1 VNAVTRATT
10 LTALH
15 DVAAQD
21 LTAQDLA
28 VQDLAAPVDV
38 RPGAVTRP
46 SGRLRIVPPHFSIQ
60 IFSELAAVEA
70 EWRQF
75 ERTADCTGFQS
86 FDWLAAWQ
94 RHVGERRGARPV
106 VAVGR
111 FAEGDIAFVVP
122 LCLMRGYLARRL
134 CWLGQDLCDY
144 NAPLLAP
151 DFSKRTTPEEFL
163 AAWHELQAQMQCEP
177 LLRHDWIEFE
187 KMPETVGAQA
197 NPFMHLR
204 VTPNR
209 SNAHLAHLGDDWEK
223 FYCAKR
229 SSATRR
235 RDRSKLRHMSQF
247 GDVRFLTASDDAD
260 AHRTLEILMEQKGR
274 ALARKGVADIFAPPG
289 HRKFFL
295 DLARNPQTR
304 HLVHISRIEIGDVCA
319 AANFGIVFGDRY
331 YHVLASYVDSE
342 VAHYGP
348 GALHLRELL
357 AYAIKRGLKCFDFT
371 VGDEQYKFDWCDTV
385 IKLYD
390 YTATTRWRGL
400 PARAL
405 SSVQR
410 RSKRL
415 IKQTPLLWNITSH
428 ARSAVGA
435 FSRVSRHE
443 NDLAAA
449 TSARPSPTASACVMG
464 DMDLLRPLALAGVP
478 CAVVSRPGVPS
489 LYSRY
494 AHTRLAWDDYSGE
507 TERLLDA
514 LVAFGTA
521 QPEPP
526 VLFYQEDGQT
536 LLISRHR
543 ERLAKAFRFVV
554 AETDL
559 AEDLLD
565 KARFQKLA
573 ERYKLPVPPARR
585 FDPAKIEPAYLGLRF
600 PLILK
605 PLTRLDRWNDALGLR
620 KALCADNLEALRAL
634 WPQLGA
640 LGLELLAQEF
650 IHGSEARIES
660 YHCYVDQQGRV
671 AGEFTG
677 RKIRTY
683 PLRFGHTTALE
694 ITDAADVRSQ
704 GRDIV
709 ERLSLSGVAKL
720 DFKRDM
726 QGNLRLLEINP
737 RFTLWHHPG
746 ALAGVN
752 IPALVYAD
760 LTGSPRPAPTRLK
773 AGLRWCRP
781 WKDFPAAREAGEPLF
796 AWARWTIGCQAKS
809 TLSFDDPLPFVRT
822 ALYRLAGEGRKGE
835 AIGVWRARKRS
846 DS

>member
-1 VNAVTRATT
+1 MTRATT
-10 LTALH
+10 LTALQ
-15 DVAAQD
+15 DVAAPD
-21 LTAQDLA
+21 
-28 VQDLAAPVDV
+28 VGVDV
-38 RPGAVTRP
+38 RSAAAAPPSERTRV
-46 SGRLRIVPPHFSIQ
+46 VPPHISIQ
-60 IFSELAAVEA
+60 LFSELGAVEA

-75 ERTADCTGFQS
+75 ERTADCTAFQS

-111 FAEGDIAFVVP
+111 FADGDIAFIAP
-122 LCLMRGYLARRL
+122 LCVMRGHLARRL
-134 CWLGQDLCDY
+134 CWLGQELSDY

-151 DFSKRTTPEEFL
+151 DFLERATPEDFL
-163 AAWHELQAQMQCEP
+163 AAWHELQVQMQCEP

-197 NPFMHLR
+197 NPFVHLR

-209 SNAHLAHLGDDWEK
+209 NSAHLAHLGRDWEK
-223 FYCAKR
+223 FYRAKC

-235 RDRSKLRHMSQF
+235 RDRSKLRHMAQF
-247 GDVRFLTASDDAD
+247 GDVRFLTATDCAD
-260 AHRTLEILMEQKGR
+260 ARRTLEILMEQKGR

-289 HRKFFL
+289 HREFFL
-295 DLARNPQTR
+295 DLASDPKTS
-304 HLVHISRIEIGDVCA
+304 HLVHIGRIEIGDVCA
-319 AANFGIVFGDRY
+319 ATNFGIVFGDRY

-357 AYAIKRGLKCFDFT
+357 AYAIKHGLKCFDFT
-371 VGDEQYKFDWCDTV
+371 IGDEQYKLDWCDTV
-385 IKLYD
+385 LKLYD
-390 YTATTRWRGL
+390 YTATTKWRGL
-400 PARAL
+400 PARVA

-415 IKQTPLLWNITSH
+415 IKQSPLLWNLVSH

-435 FSRVSRHE
+435 FSGVSRHE
-443 NDLAAA
+443 TDVGA
-449 TSARPSPTASACVMG
+449 TARTLPAPTAPACVMG
-464 DMDLLRPLALAGVP
+464 DMDLLRPLALTRIP

-494 AHTRLAWDDYSGE
+494 AHSRLAWDDYSGD

-514 LVAFGTA
+514 IVAFGAA

-536 LLISRHR
+536 LLISRRR
-543 ERLAKAFRFVV
+543 ERLAKAFRFV
-554 AETDL
+554 APETDL
-559 AEDLLD
+559 VEDLLD
-565 KARFQKLA
+565 KARFQTLA
-573 ERYKLPVPPARR
+573 KRRELPVPTARR
-585 FDPAKIEPAYLGLRF
+585 FDPTKIEPAHLGLRF
-600 PLILK
+600 PLIIK
-605 PLTRLDRWNDALGLR
+605 PLIRLDRWNDALGLR
-620 KALCADNLEALRAL
+620 KALCAENLEALRAL

-650 IHGSEARIES
+650 VHGSEARIES
-660 YHCYVDQQGRV
+660 YHGYIDPQGRI

-709 ERLSLSGVAKL
+709 ERLGLTGVAKL

-773 AGLRWCRP
+773 VGLRWCRP

-796 AWARWTIGCQAKS
+796 AWARWTIGCHAKS
-809 TLSFDDPLPFVRT
+809 TLSFDDPLPFLRAT
-822 ALYRLAGEGRKGE
+822 LYRLAGEHRTRD
-835 AIGVWRARKRS
+835 AIGVWRSDKRF

>member
-21 LTAQDLA
+21 LAAQDLA
-28 VQDLAAPVDV
+28 AAVDV

-46 SGRLRIVPPHFSIQ
+46 GGRLRIVPPHFSIQ

-526 VLFYQEDGQT
+526 VLFYQEDGQA

-573 ERYKLPVPPARR
+573 ERYKLPVPPARS
-585 FDPAKIEPAYLGLRF
+585 FHPAKIEPAYLGLRF

>member
-1 VNAVTRATT
+1 MTFAPSQSRVRANGR
-10 LTALH
+10 
-15 DVAAQD
+15 
-21 LTAQDLA
+21 
-28 VQDLAAPVDV
+28 APS
-38 RPGAVTRP
+38 RRTSP
-46 SGRLRIVPPHFSIQ
+46 FK
-60 IFSELAAVEA
+60 IFSELGAVEA

-75 ERTADCTGFQS
+75 ERTADCTAFQT
-86 FDWLAAWQ
+86 FDWLATWQ
-94 RHVGERRGARPV
+94 NHVGERRGARPV
-106 VAVGR
+106 IAVDR
-111 FAEGDIAFVVP
+111 FAEGDVAFIVP
-122 LCLMRGYLARRL
+122 LCLMRGHLARRL
-134 CWLGQDLCDY
+134 CWLGQDLSDY
-144 NAPLLAP
+144 SAPLLAA
-151 DFSKRTTPEEFL
+151 DFSERTTPEDFL
-163 AAWHELQAQMQCEP
+163 AAWHELQMQMQCEP

-209 SNAHLAHLGDDWEK
+209 SNAHLAHLSEDWEK

-247 GDVRFLTASDDAD
+247 GDVRFVTAAD
-260 AHRTLEILMEQKGR
+260 AEDARSTLEILMEQKSR
-274 ALARKGVADIFAPPG
+274 ALTRKGVADIFARPG
-289 HRKFFL
+289 HREFFL
-295 DLARNPQTR
+295 DLTANPKTR
-304 HLVHISRIEIGDVCA
+304 HLVHVSRIEIGDICA
-319 AANFGIVFGDRY
+319 ATNFGIVFGDCY

-348 GALHLRELL
+348 GALHLRELV
-357 AYAIKRGLKCFDFT
+357 AYAIKRSLKCFDFT
-371 VGDEQYKFDWCDTV
+371 IGDEQYKFDWCDTV

-390 YTATTRWRGL
+390 YTATTKWRGL

-415 IKQTPLLWNITSH
+415 IKQTPVLWNIVSRV
-428 ARSAVGA
+428 RSALAVVSGM
-435 FSRVSRHE
+435 SRQEADV
-443 NDLAAA
+443 AAA
-449 TSARPSPTASACVMG
+449 ASASPAPTAKACVMG
-464 DMDLLRPLALAGVP
+464 DMDLLRPLALAEIP

-489 LYSRY
+489 LYSRH
-494 AHTRLAWDDYSGE
+494 ALSRLAWDDYSGD

-514 LVAFGTA
+514 LVGFGTA

-526 VLFYQEDGQT
+526 MLFYQEDGQT

-554 AETDL
+554 ADTDL
-559 AEDLLD
+559 VEDLLD
-565 KARFQKLA
+565 KARFQTLA
-573 ERYKLPVPPARR
+573 ARHELPVPTARR
-585 FDPAKIEPAYLGLRF
+585 FDPAKIEPAHVGLRF

-605 PLTRLDRWNDALGLR
+605 PLTRLDRWNDALGSR
-620 KALCADNLEALRAL
+620 KALCAENLETLRAL
-634 WPQLGA
+634 WPQLSA

-650 IHGSEARIES
+650 VHGSEARIES
-660 YHCYVDQQGRV
+660 YHCYVDQQGRI

-694 ITDAADVRSQ
+694 ITDAADVRGQ
-704 GRDIV
+704 GRNIV

-760 LTGSPRPAPTRLK
+760 LTGSPRPAPARLK
-773 AGLRWCRP
+773 AGLRWCRL
-781 WKDFPAAREAGEPLF
+781 WKDFPAAREAGEPLL

-809 TLSFDDPLPFVRT
+809 TLSFDDPLPFLRAT
-822 ALYRLAGEGRKGE
+822 LYRLAGEGRKRE
-835 AIGVWRARKRS
+835 VIGVWRPARRF